1 MLKGLLWALSAN
13 ALFAVM
19 TISARL
25 ASRSAPWTMVGA
37 SRALVGAMVALVVA
51 LHLRVPLKTKRRGLS
66 WARSLLGTASMLAT
80 FYAISAPSLHVG
92 TAVTLFAT
100 APIFIALLS
109 PKVLGEHPGAGL
121 WTVLAV
127 AFVGVSLV
135 AGPQLG
141 FAALPAGS
149 ALLAAMFSAG
159 AMMFLR
165 MMRSGRD
172 EGEPES
178 AEAIALHFGLV
189 GFAAHAFLALFA
201 FRMPDLR
208 DMFWLVLTGIT
219 GGLAQLAM
227 TRAFALTEAARLGAV
242 GYLGTVMSLA
252 GSVVFLGERPGF
264 TQIAGAMLVIGSGI
278 VLALI
283 SARRAR

>member
-1 MLKGLLWALSAN
+1 
-13 ALFAVM
+13 M
-19 TISARL
+19 TIAARL
-25 ASRSAPWTMVGA
+25 ASRSAPWSMVGA
-37 SRALVGAMVALVVA
+37 SRAGVGALVALVVA

-66 WARSLLGTASMLAT
+66 WARSLLGTASMLTT
-80 FYAISAPSLHVG
+80 FYAISAPSLAVG

-100 APIFIALLS
+100 SPIFIALLS
-109 PKVLGEHPGAGL
+109 PKILGEHPGKGL
-121 WTVLAV
+121 WTVLVV

-141 FAALPAGS
+141 FAAVPATA
-149 ALLAAMFSAG
+149 ALLAAIFSAC

-189 GFAAHAFLALFA
+189 GFAAHALIALFS
-201 FRMPDLR
+201 FRMPEAR
-208 DMFWLVLTGIT
+208 DVVWLFVAGLS

-242 GYLGTVMSLA
+242 GYLGTVMSFT
-252 GSVVFLGERPGF
+252 GSIVFLGERPGF
-264 TQIAGAMLVIGSGI
+264 TQIAGALLVIGSGI
-278 VLALI
+278 ALALL
-283 SARRAR
+283 SAARR